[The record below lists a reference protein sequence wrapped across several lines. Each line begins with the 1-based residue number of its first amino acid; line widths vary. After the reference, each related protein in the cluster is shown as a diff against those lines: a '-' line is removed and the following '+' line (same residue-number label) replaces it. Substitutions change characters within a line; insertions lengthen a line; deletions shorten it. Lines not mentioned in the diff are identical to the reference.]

1 MSAAPIA
8 RVDLVGDIA
17 VITVNNP
24 PVNTITAGVRAG
36 LRDALA
42 QLAALPQARAV
53 LLICEGSTWFSGADI
68 GEFSGPPKEAEYRD
82 LFRQFEQCPLPVV
95 AALHGTALGGG
106 LELSLAC
113 HYRLAAA
120 SALMGLP

>member
-8 RVDLVGDIA
+8 RVDLEGDIA

-53 LLICEGSTWFSGADI
+53 LLLCEGST
-68 GEFSGPPKEAEYRD
+68 
-82 LFRQFEQCPLPVV
+82 
-95 AALHGTALGGG
+95 
-106 LELSLAC
+106 
-113 HYRLAAA
+113 
-120 SALMGLP
+120 